1 MSDALTALSA
11 QTSRASLGRM
21 VNQSTIL
28 LMVSIGSLILL
39 LALLILFHQN
49 ATATKGYQ
57 LRNLE
62 RERSQLLLEEEILNM
77 QVAESQALHR
87 LSSDPVVQAMVA
99 VKRPL
104 YIEEDTTVASVQD
117 PNGIDITK

>member
-1 MSDALTALSA
+1 
-11 QTSRASLGRM
+11 M
-21 VNQSTIL
+21 VHQSTIL

-77 QVAESQALHR
+77 QLAESQALHR
-87 LSSDPVVQAMVA
+87 LTADALVQAMVP
-99 VKRPL
+99 VRSPL
-104 YIEEDTTVASVQD
+104 YIQEDTTVAAAD
-117 PNGIDITK
+117 PLKAK

>member
-1 MSDALTALSA
+1 
-11 QTSRASLGRM
+11 M

-28 LMVSIGSLILL
+28 LMCSIGALILV
-39 LALLILFHQN
+39 LALMILFHQN

-77 QVAESQALHR
+77 QVAEAQALHR
-87 LSSDPVVQAMVA
+87 LASDSVVQAMVVA
-99 VKRPL
+99 KKLL
-104 YIEEDTTVASVQD
+104 YIEEDSTVASTLD
-117 PNGIDITK
+117 SKNN

>member
-1 MSDALTALSA
+1 MPDSLSTLSA
-11 QTSRASLGRM
+11 PPFRASLGRM

-28 LMVSIGSLILL
+28 LMVCIGSLILI
-39 LALLILFHQN
+39 LALFILFHQN

-77 QVAESQALHR
+77 QVAEAQALHQ
-87 LSSDPVVQAMVA
+87 LSEDSVVQAMVA
-99 VKRPL
+99 LKNPR
-104 YIEEDTTVASVQD
+104 YIQEDTTVASNQQK
-117 PNGIDITK
+117 TK

>member
-1 MSDALTALSA
+1 VPDPIATLSA
-11 QTSRASLGRM
+11 PTSRASLGRM

-28 LMVSIGSLILL
+28 LMVCIGSLIFL
-39 LALLILFHQN
+39 LALFILFHQN

-77 QVAESQALHR
+77 QVAEAQALHQ
-87 LSSDPVVQAMVA
+87 LSEDPVVQAMVA
-99 VKRPL
+99 LRNPR
-104 YIEEDTTVASVQD
+104 YMQEDTTVASNQ
-117 PNGIDITK
+117 NEAK

>member
-1 MSDALTALSA
+1 
-11 QTSRASLGRM
+11 M

-49 ATATKGYQ
+49 ATATKCYQ

>member
-1 MSDALTALSA
+1 MPDPIASLSA
-11 QTSRASLGRM
+11 PPSRASLGRM

-28 LMVSIGSLILL
+28 LMVCIGSLIFL
-39 LALLILFHQN
+39 LALFILFHQN

-77 QVAESQALHR
+77 QVAEAQALHQ
-87 LSSDPVVQAMVA
+87 LSDDAVVQAMVA
-99 VKRPL
+99 VRSPR
-104 YIEEDTTVASVQD
+104 YIQEDTTVASLEQSAD
-117 PNGIDITK
+117 IDIKQ